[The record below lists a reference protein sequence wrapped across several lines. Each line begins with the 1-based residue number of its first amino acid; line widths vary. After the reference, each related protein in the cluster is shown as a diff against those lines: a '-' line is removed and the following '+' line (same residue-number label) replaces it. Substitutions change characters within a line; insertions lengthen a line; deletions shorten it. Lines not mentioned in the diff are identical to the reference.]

1 MLVFQIIIITLHP
14 QSQINMIKR
23 KADELIRNFILHDKR
38 SLLVTGARQVGK
50 TFSIRK
56 VGKECFDNVVEINF
70 VEQPDAIELFGE
82 QKGAKDLLL
91 RLSAFTKKPLVPGK
105 TLIFFDEVQECKEI
119 VTAIK
124 FLVDEGS
131 YKYVMSGSLLGVEL
145 EDLRSVPVG
154 YMDEI
159 EMYPLDLLE
168 FFEAIGIGTDVI
180 EHLRKSFE
188 DKTPVD
194 DFIHKR
200 MLEAIRLYLIV
211 GGMPAAVQKYLD
223 TNNLRRVYEEQRGI
237 IRTYKRDITKYDHD
251 HKLQIEE
258 IYDLIPSELNA
269 KNKRFILKQ
278 LKAASMR
285 EKSELAQISERE
297 QTRPKA
303 NVNARFSKYEDSFL
317 WLRDAGVAIPTYN
330 VEEPRVPLLL
340 NKQRNLFKLFLNDVG
355 LLAAMYG
362 GNIQA
367 RLLSP
372 DPNIN
377 FGSVFEN
384 LVAQELYAHGFTE
397 AQQHSLYYFNSKK
410 QGELDFVVEYAGN
423 MLPIEVK
430 SGKDYE
436 RHNALSNVMEN
447 KDYAVPMAYVFCQE
461 NVQVKGKVIYY
472 PIYMIT
478 FFEQIQAEESIFKFD
493 LAGLKS
499 TNP

>member
-1 MLVFQIIIITLHP
+1 MLVFKIIIITLHP

-70 VEQPDAIELFGE
+70 IEQPDAIQLFGE

-145 EDLRSVPVG
+145 DDLRSVPVG

-180 EHLRKSFE
+180 DHLRKSFE
-188 DKTPVD
+188 DKMPVD

-237 IRTYKRDITKYDHD
+237 IRTYKRDITKYDHS

-269 KNKRFILKQ
+269 KNKRFILKE
-278 LKAASMR
+278 LN
-285 EKSELAQISERE
+285 EK
-297 QTRPKA
+297 
-303 NVNARFSKYEDSFL
+303 ARFSKYENSFL

-384 LVAQELYAHGFTE
+384 LVALELGVETDYRKDNQEGGEYHGNRCRHGSQDSDQMAGTGLVHDLVADIGGTVDAYRSRSHLRNGHDVSESTLTE
-397 AQQHSLYYFNSKK
+397 PGMSHYDL
-410 QGELDFVVEYAGN
+410 GLDE
-423 MLPIEVK
+423 
-430 SGKDYE
+430 GKHGITPTECEETDDEEHPEQLEEKDRINHY
-436 RHNALSNVMEN
+436 RTSFLSI
-447 KDYAVPMAYVFCQE
+447 
-461 NVQVKGKVIYY
+461 G
-472 PIYMIT
+472 
-478 FFEQIQAEESIFKFD
+478 
-493 LAGLKS
+493 
-499 TNP
+499 